1 MEKQYIIRKYIKANS
16 AQEALRKEKK
26 QPADECWIDEKWME
40 QKTIEGFKNKKYE

>member
-26 QPADECWIDEKWME
+26 QAADECWVDEKWTQE
-40 QKTIEGFKNKKYE
+40 NIIRGFNDKKR